1 MKRMSHV
8 LRAIDA
14 ILDSLIRREDRTIPA
29 DKLKARVQKRVGC
42 NDEEYGHAL
51 TDVHISG
58 MVKIRPQGITRIA

>member
-1 MKRMSHV
+1 MKRMGHV
-8 LRAIDA
+8 LRAIDG
-14 ILDSLIRREDRTIPA
+14 ILDSLIRQEDRTLPA
-29 DKLKARVQKRVGC
+29 DTLKARVQKKTRC